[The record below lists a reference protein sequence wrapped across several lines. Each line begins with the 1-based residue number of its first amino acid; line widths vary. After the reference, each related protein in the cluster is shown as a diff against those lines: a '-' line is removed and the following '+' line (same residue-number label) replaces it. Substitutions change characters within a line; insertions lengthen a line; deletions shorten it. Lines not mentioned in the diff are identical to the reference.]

1 MTQLHRSAAVSIV
14 RFMKCSNCGTESKG
28 NFCSSCG
35 AALRS
40 GDCAECGTTL
50 PPVTRFCTRCGH
62 EAGSA
67 GAAADRPRRV
77 RRGPRTAS
85 PAAGSNLPWYI
96 AGAALIVAII
106 VLLVPMFTGGDSVP
120 DRGAAPF
127 GAVAPGG
134 GPPPLSGTP
143 REQGDRLFNRI
154 MAAREQGNT
163 AEAQQFAPMAI
174 QAYEAAE
181 PLDDDGIYHV
191 AMVHIV
197 LGDYDAA
204 IATAERILSRNPNHL
219 LGLAAAAE
227 AAESAGDQA
236 AALNYY
242 RRYVDAYPSEVGRGL
257 IEYQDHA
264 RILPDHLE
272 LARQRVRQPS

>member
-1 MTQLHRSAAVSIV
+1 
-14 RFMKCSNCGTESKG
+14 MKCSNCGNESKG

-35 AALRS
+35 AAMRS

-50 PPVTRFCTRCGH
+50 PPGARFCTRCGH
-62 EAGSA
+62 EAGGGA
-67 GAAADRPRRV
+67 GSPARRTRRADSRGRGVAAA
-77 RRGPRTAS
+77 S
-85 PAAGSNLPWYI
+85 SNLPWYI
-96 AGAALIVAII
+96 AGA
-106 VLLVPMFTGGDSVP
+106 VLLVLIVVLIVPMVRGGDSGVP
-120 DRGAAPF
+120 ARGAAPF
-127 GAVAPGG
+127 GATDAG
-134 GPPPLSGTP
+134 GPPPLTGSP

-154 MAAREQGNT
+154 MAAREQGDV
-163 AEAQQFAPMAI
+163 AEAQRFAPMAV

-181 PLDDDGIYHV
+181 PLDDDGLYHV

-197 LGDYDAA
+197 LGANDEA

-227 AAESAGDQA
+227 AAENAGDTA
-236 AALNYY
+236 AALDYY
-242 RRYVDAYPSEVGRGL
+242 RRYIDAYPSEIGRGL

-272 LARQRVRQPS
+272 VARRRVQQQS